1 MTTSQEQDAGARTGG
16 TPQRKMKV
24 AIAGLG
30 SGARQVVTAMEQAPF
45 LELVAAADVRKEALD
60 AFQARFHGRVY
71 DSVDKLC
78 ADPEVEVVWV
88 STPNQFHCEHTVTA
102 TQHGKHVVVEK
113 PMALNLEEAQQ
124 MVDSAEKNNVRL
136 LCGHTAS
143 LMAAYQAMRGIVRS
157 GELGELRALQVLSY
171 TDWIF
176 RPRMPQELDLSLG
189 GGVVYRQGPHQVDT
203 VRLLGGGLV
212 RSVRAMTGQWVPER
226 PAPGYYCAY
235 IEFENG
241 TPATIV
247 HNGYGYFS
255 TAEFVPWVPEG
266 RSQGDQALARRRAMR
281 QGQFDDGTAKGSVRF
296 GSGEQ
301 AATAPGQSGEVAA
314 QPRPM
319 PSGFQGDLGIVLVS
333 CQQGDVRQSPN
344 GLWIYDDDG
353 QREVPVE
360 GLHDE
365 RMAELNEM
373 YEAVIQDR
381 PVRHDGRWGM
391 ATLEVV
397 LAIMQSGR
405 ERREIMMSH
414 QCPAY

>member
-1 MTTSQEQDAGARTGG
+1 MATSEEQVTGG
-16 TPQRKMKV
+16 RSIQPPKRKMKV
-24 AIAGLG
+24 AVAGLG
-30 SGARQVVTAMEQAPF
+30 SGARQVITAMEQSPVM
-45 LELVAAADVRKEALD
+45 ELVAAADVRKEALD
-60 AFQARFHGRVY
+60 AFQVRFQGRVY
-71 DSVDKLC
+71 DSVEKLC

-88 STPNQFHCEHTVTA
+88 STPNQFHCAHTVTA
-102 TQHGKHVVVEK
+102 AQHGKHVVVEK
-113 PMALNLEEAQQ
+113 PMALNLEEAKR
-124 MVDSAEKNNVRL
+124 MVDAAEKNNVRL

-143 LMAAYQAMRGIVRS
+143 LMAAYQAMRGIVRD
-157 GELGELRALQVLSY
+157 GELGRLRALQVLSY

-203 VRLLGGGLV
+203 VRLLGGGMV

-235 IEFENG
+235 IEFEDG

-247 HNGYGYFS
+247 HNGYGYFN
-255 TAEFVPWVPEG
+255 TFEFVPWAQGG
-266 RSQGDQALARRRAMR
+266 RLPGEQAQAMR
-281 QGQFDDGTAKGSVRF
+281 KAMREGKFDDGAAKNAVRF
-296 GSGEQ
+296 GAVQQSPASGQPGE
-301 AATAPGQSGEVAA
+301 ATAT
-314 QPRPM
+314 PRPV
-319 PSGFQGDLGIVLVS
+319 PTGFQGDLGIVLVS
-333 CQQGDVRQSPN
+333 CERGDVRQSPN

-353 QREVPVE
+353 QREIPVE

-373 YEAVIQDR
+373 YEAVTEDR

-397 LAIMQSGR
+397 LAIMQSGQ